1 MKHRLETALKRM
13 EQNMIQTLI
22 SQQIKPVKPTF
33 TQNKIPFES
42 TKEFQEMDSF
52 FRSDTMIQSFRRL
65 CPSQKTR
72 KITKKIRV
80 E

>member
-42 TKEFQEMDSF
+42 TKEF
-52 FRSDTMIQSFRRL
+52 
-65 CPSQKTR
+65 
-72 KITKKIRV
+72 
-80 E
+80 